1 MMSDFPGTNWK
12 LSSLSKLI
20 WKTDDTGSCSRAKM
34 KILSSDVNVFI
45 KHTVNDITKNDVAKT
60 I

>member
-1 MMSDFPGTNWK
+1 
-12 LSSLSKLI
+12 
-20 WKTDDTGSCSRAKM
+20 M